1 MGFARSGR
9 CLLIVPMALAGSL
22 AHAADEVPA
31 PPVDVLPPA
40 VAAPAATPAGVPTTG
55 SVETGLNHNS
65 LSSSYPDENGAYLRG
80 VLQRGKRNTWSAEL
94 VQQSE
99 FGDRGVFYSFRNT
112 HTISPD
118 WFTHL
123 SIGSSSGGFFFP
135 RAVVNAVVNKK
146 WNRRR
151 DLVTSFGLGYNV
163 AKDDHRD
170 LSSSVGAAY
179 YLRSPWIIEGGI
191 RWNDS
196 TPGAVLSQSQFIAI
210 TEGRNKKQ
218 YVTLRLGFGREAYE
232 LIGPATALAD
242 FPSREVSLT
251 WRRWIKKDWG
261 INLVG
266 SYYHNPSY
274 DRKGITIGTFKEF

>member
-1 MGFARSGR
+1 M
-9 CLLIVPMALAGSL
+9 
-22 AHAADEVPA
+22 
-31 PPVDVLPPA
+31 
-40 VAAPAATPAGVPTTG
+40 
-55 SVETGLNHNS
+55 
-65 LSSSYPDENGAYLRG
+65 
-80 VLQRGKRNTWSAEL
+80 
-94 VQQSE
+94 
-99 FGDRGVFYSFRNT
+99 
-112 HTISPD
+112 
-118 WFTHL
+118 

-170 LSSSVGAAY
+170 LSFSVGAAY

-218 YVTLRLGFGREAYE
+218 VRHPPPWLWPGSVPAHRTGDGAGRLSQ
-232 LIGPATALAD
+232 P
-242 FPSREVSLT
+242 
-251 WRRWIKKDWG
+251 
-261 INLVG
+261 
-266 SYYHNPSY
+266 
-274 DRKGITIGTFKEF
+274 